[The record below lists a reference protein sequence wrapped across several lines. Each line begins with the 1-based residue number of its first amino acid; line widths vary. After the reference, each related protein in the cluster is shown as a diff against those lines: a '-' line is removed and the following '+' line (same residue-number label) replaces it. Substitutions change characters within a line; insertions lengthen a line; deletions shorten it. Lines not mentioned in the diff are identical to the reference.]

1 MKIGNIGLKYHTLQ
15 NTILLGTVTSR
26 YSSVCRRIDT
36 VLSLELNQTIDIL
49 LNNLSCV
56 NYHFICS

>member
-36 VLSLELNQTIDIL
+36 VLSLEINQTIDIL